1 MLHQPWPPMKT
12 HGLPVFESLVALAR
26 KILNRPWLGVLA
38 TAKWYLLMALLGNYV
53 PKSCNLTPLHATF
66 LQDLFINLTGLESHL
81 SHCFNGNYRI
91 LKMTLGF

>member
-53 PKSCNLTPLHATF
+53 PKSCNLTPPPKKNAGFIHQSNGIGESF
-66 LQDLFINLTGLESHL
+66 KPLFQWKL
-81 SHCFNGNYRI
+81 
-91 LKMTLGF
+91 